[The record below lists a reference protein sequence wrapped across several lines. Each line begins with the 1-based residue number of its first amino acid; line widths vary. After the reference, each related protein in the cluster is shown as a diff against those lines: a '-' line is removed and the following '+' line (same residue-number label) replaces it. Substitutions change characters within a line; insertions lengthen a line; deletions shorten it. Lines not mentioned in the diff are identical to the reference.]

1 VEPLEAIS
9 VIVRRLAGLQPL
21 TADEDLYEAGLGSL
35 IALDLLA
42 DLEATFAI
50 RIPDDDFIEA
60 RTLRAL
66 CGVVTRLRRETPP
79 C

>member
-1 VEPLEAIS
+1 MERLEEIS
-9 VIVRRLAGLQPL
+9 SLVSRLADLGPL

-35 IALDLLA
+35 LALELLA

-50 RIPDDDFIEA
+50 NIPDDDFIEA

-66 CGVVTRLRRETPP
+66 CGVVTRLRNETPS